1 MHRPPSTVRRLRSLR
16 HLPLLRG
23 LIPLVVGL
31 LGTAGAAVAQD
42 GWQERPGAGHVA
54 AIFRNPAL
62 RESSGVAVSRRQPGV
77 LWTIDDSGNP
87 PWLFATDTLGTDRG
101 TFRVAGARNHDW
113 EAIALGPCGAS
124 DCLYIA
130 DTGDN
135 FERRTSVRLYRVAE
149 PDLEAARGRSPQA
162 GPATAIEV
170 RYPDGAHDVESLFVD
185 AAGDTYL
192 VGKGLVGT
200 VRLYRVRAS
209 AWRSGSATA
218 ESLGALPIDT
228 GRRLGRLVTDATL
241 APGGREVA
249 IRTYREI
256 FFFQRLPD
264 GHLRPAPGQPVC
276 SVAGLEVQGEG
287 VAYLDARTLVLTS
300 EAGYGRPGTISVV
313 RCPRA

>member
-1 MHRPPSTVRRLRSLR
+1 MRRLRSLR
-16 HLPLLRG
+16 HLPLLSG
-23 LIPLVVGL
+23 LIPLLVAL
-31 LGTAGAAVAQD
+31 LGTAGAAGAQE
-42 GWQERPGAGHVA
+42 GWQERPGAGHVTA
-54 AIFRNPAL
+54 VFRNPAL
-62 RESSGVAVSRRQPGV
+62 RESSGVVVSRRQPGV

-87 PWLFATDTLGTDRG
+87 PWLFATDTLGADRG
-101 TFRVAGARNHDW
+101 TFRVANARNQDW

-135 FERRTSVRLYRVAE
+135 FERRTSVRLYRVVE
-149 PDLEAARGRSPQA
+149 PDLAAKRSRLWRT
-162 GPATAIEV
+162 GPATTIEV
-170 RYPDGAHDVESLFVD
+170 RYPDGPHDVESLFVD
-185 AAGDTYL
+185 AAGDAYL
-192 VGKGLVGT
+192 VSKGLGGS
-200 VRLYRVRAS
+200 VRLYRVSAS

-218 ESLGALPIDT
+218 ESLGPLPIDA

-276 SVAGLEVQGEG
+276 SVAGLEIQGEG
-287 VAYLDARTLVLTS
+287 VAYLEARMLVLTS

-313 RCPRA
+313 RCPGG